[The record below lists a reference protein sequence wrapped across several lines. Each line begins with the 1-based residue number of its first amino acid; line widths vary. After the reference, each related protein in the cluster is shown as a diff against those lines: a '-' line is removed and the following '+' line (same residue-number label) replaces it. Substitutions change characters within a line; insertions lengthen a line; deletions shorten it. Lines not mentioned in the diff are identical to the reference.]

1 VSRFSR
7 ALAAAAFGIFA
18 VALLADCNRSTH
30 TGRRGAGA
38 GASAAPAGVPTS
50 RAQET
55 TVRPTISIAGIIAPL
70 QNVAITS
77 SLTEPA
83 DAVLVQEGDH
93 VRRGQRLAVLDT
105 ADLRA
110 QYESEVRTAASDD
123 AKIAQARYDAQL
135 QFGQNPQQVSQAQQA
150 LRQAKQTLQ
159 QDQVNLIR
167 DRQLLHS
174 GYVAQQTYDQQATLV
189 NNDRASVLSAQAA
202 LNSAI
207 VNQRV
212 NGSPSRG
219 LQASTIQSAIADAA
233 SAHAAAQQTMTSIVK
248 AVLYSPVDGVVVN
261 RNFNLGEY
269 PSGRTLF
276 TVQQLSSVYAELN
289 ASSSQVFALQ
299 RGAAVR
305 MTAAV
310 AGNPTYTGTVVGVLG
325 QVTPGATNFTVKTV
339 VGNADLRLQSGIP
352 VTATVSLPPT
362 RGIGIPETAFL
373 DDTHTT
379 VIVDANGT
387 AKVANVKEIASD
399 GTTSVVSGLASGETV
414 VTDGQLGITSGQKL
428 SER

>member
-1 VSRFSR
+1 
-7 ALAAAAFGIFA
+7 
-18 VALLADCNRSTH
+18 
-30 TGRRGAGA
+30 
-38 GASAAPAGVPTS
+38 
-50 RAQET
+50 
-55 TVRPTISIAGIIAPL
+55 
-70 QNVAITS
+70 
-77 SLTEPA
+77 
-83 DAVLVQEGDH
+83 
-93 VRRGQRLAVLDT
+93 
-105 ADLRA
+105 
-110 QYESEVRTAASDD
+110 
-123 AKIAQARYDAQL
+123 
-135 QFGQNPQQVSQAQQA
+135 
-150 LRQAKQTLQ
+150 
-159 QDQVNLIR
+159 
-167 DRQLLHS
+167 
-174 GYVAQQTYDQQATLV
+174 
-189 NNDRASVLSAQAA
+189 
-202 LNSAI
+202 
-207 VNQRV
+207 
-212 NGSPSRG
+212 
-219 LQASTIQSAIADAA
+219 
-233 SAHAAAQQTMTSIVK
+233 
-248 AVLYSPVDGVVVN
+248 
-261 RNFNLGEY
+261 
-269 PSGRTLF
+269 
-276 TVQQLSSVYAELN
+276 VQQLSSVYAELN